1 MVTEHLITVKK
12 TTPFFHSNF
21 EKQQRIMHVNDGV
34 GFNNY
39 AKKQGRLANLMTDET
54 VVARSRLTLD
64 AKNVLQTRWMYTLKS
79 FVPVRGISWQL
90 LR

>member
-1 MVTEHLITVKK
+1 MDTEHRIPVEK
-12 TTPFFHSNF
+12 TTTFLQSNF
-21 EKQQRIMHVNDGV
+21 EKQKCIMHVNDGV

-39 AKKQGRLANLMTDET
+39 AKKPGWLANLVTDET

-90 LR
+90 FR

>member
-1 MVTEHLITVKK
+1 
-12 TTPFFHSNF
+12 
-21 EKQQRIMHVNDGV
+21 MHVNDGV

-39 AKKQGRLANLMTDET
+39 AKKQGRLANLMT